1 VQFRTAHR
9 AGLLQEINAF
19 QAASTSTVAEYG
31 LACTVHS
38 LNTIPAMVGQ
48 MDAMQRQLNGLTAN
62 VQEVLTWLGQVLQ
75 WLARQEN
82 YPENPPPAP
91 VLSNPAQMPGWVQR
105 EEAGEEEQ
113 EEEEEQ
119 D

>member
-1 VQFRTAHR
+1 MNAYTA
-9 AGLLQEINAF
+9 G
-19 QAASTSTVAEYG
+19 STSTVAEYG
-31 LACTVHS
+31 LACSVHS

-105 EEAGEEEQ
+105 EEAQPEEAGEEQQ
-113 EEEEEQ
+113 EEEEEEEEEEQ
-119 D
+119 H